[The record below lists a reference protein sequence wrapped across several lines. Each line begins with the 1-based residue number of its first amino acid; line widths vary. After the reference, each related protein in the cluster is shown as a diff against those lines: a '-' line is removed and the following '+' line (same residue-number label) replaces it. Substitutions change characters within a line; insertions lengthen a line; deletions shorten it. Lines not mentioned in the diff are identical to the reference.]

1 MSDEENAFIEEQIPA
16 TYFLTDEDC
25 DLAAVRTNKDDW
37 IIKPTDN
44 YGAADVYAGKACS
57 EEEWNALIDRFA
69 NGAAGAPFLVA
80 TLRYALSYED
90 DPSCRRPRMAR

>member
-1 MSDEENAFIEEQIPA
+1 MPFIEEQIPA

-69 NGAAGAPFLVA
+69 NGQLVRPSSCSA
-80 TLRYALSYED
+80 TLRPIA
-90 DPSCRRPRMAR
+90 RRRSLLPPT